1 MKKELPL
8 IHNYCPPA
16 RPAENGK
23 NPILILAHGY
33 GADQDDLFSLAGEFP
48 DVFHVVAV
56 RAPYDL
62 PFGGAAW
69 YSLGYEGDKMMSDLA
84 QAADSRDRLAECIRA
99 AVEAYDADP
108 QGVWLLGF
116 SQGAILSYGIL
127 SKYPSLVRHYIPL
140 SGYVEPGVIDPSVRA
155 HDYSAVRALAMHG
168 TQDPVIPIRAGRAV
182 QDFLKDAGVDFRYYE
197 FPIGH
202 GISAEGLVRV
212 REWVEEG
219 LKRK

>member
-1 MKKELPL
+1 M
-8 IHNYCPPA
+8 
-16 RPAENGK
+16 
-23 NPILILAHGY
+23 
-33 GADQDDLFSLAGEFP
+33 S
-48 DVFHVVAV
+48 
-56 RAPYDL
+56 L

-155 HDYSAVRALAMHG
+155 HRLFGGAGLGHARYARSGYSHPGRPRG
-168 TQDPVIPIRAGRAV
+168 AGFFERR
-182 QDFLKDAGVDFRYYE
+182 GRG
-197 FPIGH
+197 FP
-202 GISAEGLVRV
+202 L
-212 REWVEEG
+212 
-219 LKRK
+219 L